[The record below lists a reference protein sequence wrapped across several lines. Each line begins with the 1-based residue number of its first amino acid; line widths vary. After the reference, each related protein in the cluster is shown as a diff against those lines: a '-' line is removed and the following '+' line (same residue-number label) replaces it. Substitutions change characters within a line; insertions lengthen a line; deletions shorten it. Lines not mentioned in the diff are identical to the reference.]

1 MLGIKSGPGLEVVLK
16 ELSDSNT
23 SIKSIDKEWS
33 EEKRTLGGLY
43 GLKSTF
49 T

>member
-1 MLGIKSGPGLEVVLK
+1 MLGIKSGPGLEVVFK

-23 SIKSIDKEWS
+23 SIKSIEQEWS
-33 EEKRTLGGLY
+33 EEKRTLGGFCFKL
-43 GLKSTF
+43 TF

>member
-1 MLGIKSGPGLEVVLK
+1 MLFIKFGPGVEVVLK

-23 SIKSIDKEWS
+23 SIKSMKQEWRG
-33 EEKRTLGGLY
+33 EKRTLGGSCS
-43 GLKSTF
+43 LKFTF